1 MKYATIKKY
10 DVANGP
16 GVRVSIFVS
25 GCNHHCKGCFNEEA
39 WDFNYGNPFTE
50 ETIDE
55 IISAMAP
62 DYIKGLS
69 LLGGEP
75 FELVNVKGFLPLV
88 KKVKELYPNKTIWA
102 YTGYLFDKE
111 ILDDICKKSKEME
124 EFVKYLDI
132 VVDGKFVS
140 SLKQS
145 NLIFKGSSNQRIID
159 VKETLKQG
167 KIILDELND
176 KRLDYGKQD

>member
-1 MKYATIKKY
+1 
-10 DVANGP
+10 
-16 GVRVSIFVS
+16 
-25 GCNHHCKGCFNEEA
+25 
-39 WDFNYGNPFTE
+39 
-50 ETIDE
+50 
-55 IISAMAP
+55 
-62 DYIKGLS
+62 
-69 LLGGEP
+69 
-75 FELVNVKGFLPLV
+75 
-88 KKVKELYPNKTIWA
+88 
-102 YTGYLFDKE
+102 
-111 ILDDICKKSKEME
+111 ME

>member
-1 MKYATIKKY
+1 MRYMEIKKY
-10 DVANGP
+10 DISNGP
-16 GVRVSIFVS
+16 GVRVSVFAS
-25 GCNHHCKGCFNEEA
+25 GCHHHCEGCFNSIA
-39 WDFNYGNPFTE
+39 WDFKAGKEFTQE
-50 ETIDE
+50 VLNEVLDALNHE
-55 IISAMAP
+55 
-62 DYIKGLS
+62 YITGLS

-88 KKVKELYPNKTIWA
+88 KKVKKLYPNKTIWA